1 MTFRFPRVLR
11 RTALLAVFLAGGT
24 GLRSPAAGQS
34 PDSVTLA
41 PGPQYRADL
50 PLSFL
55 GSWVYGKRY
64 RNAWTTPI
72 TVPRFDPSRFAG
84 GLTPLFADTGV
95 RAGSHYFRDGRG
107 ELWTFRTFDPNLSAL
122 VPGGM
127 RKQAVTGVLED
138 LASGNLP
145 GAALV
150 VGPLAEAIGV
160 TAPPTRLVAW
170 DSVAG
175 YLTSRI
181 DSPYL
186 DLLGATDGSITTSV
200 LLDRMVATP
209 SLPIDEARYLRE
221 RLFDIYVGHW
231 DPTPQYW
238 RWVPMPGG
246 GWVPAS
252 RSRDGAF
259 ARYDGLI
266 TVFTTAGYLRFASF
280 GSGYDRALGVTPQL
294 RVIDRRILTAVPD
307 SLWNRIAASMQAA
320 LTDSVIADATRR
332 LPAEYQPMLSERLA
346 EQLRDRRDNLPEAA
360 RRFRGIVL
368 QQADVYGSAG
378 ADTTVIT
385 RDAAGHVTVQVN
397 ETLVHRFEPKVTSWL
412 HFYPLGGPDQVI
424 VRGPGSAGPVVQ
436 IAGTPGLTVV
446 DSSRARLEV
455 FSPEAVTLDGPGAAR
470 IRTKALATPRISD
483 SLREDLPPAP
493 GPAYSPVLWL
503 DITSELGVMLG
514 AGAKRTMWSPDYVPW
529 KSQTTLR
536 AGYSSAM
543 RTGGVELKGQWRLS
557 PTARPSAILNAK
569 YSGMENLNYFGYG
582 NETLR
587 DEARP
592 DSYYWAGQTHLI
604 LAPGVR
610 IPAGAAGQVDVA
622 VVYKNVS
629 TTDDTTRFIVQEH
642 PYGVSQG
649 FNQLG
654 AQVTLALD
662 TRDNPM
668 MASRGIRLEASGT
681 AYPAHLDAEK
691 AFGKVRGVMAGT
703 VTPAGWQSL
712 SVAARAAAEWA
723 WGQYPVHEAAFLG
736 GSNNLRSHKKGRFS
750 GDAAVYG
757 NLDARLRVF
766 TLPFILRWDAGVYGL
781 GDVGRVY
788 LKDETS
794 TKWHYSAGGGLW
806 VAASDRSVVGRV
818 ELATGDDGI
827 GFRFGTA
834 FKF

>member
-1 MTFRFPRVLR
+1 MFRFPPILHRSVLLTVSLAAGAGRV
-11 RTALLAVFLAGGT
+11 TPVM
-24 GLRSPAAGQS
+24 GQS

-64 RNAWTTPI
+64 RDAWTTPI
-72 TVPRFDPSRFAG
+72 TVPRFDPSQFAG
-84 GLTPLFADTGV
+84 GLTPLFADTGI

-145 GAALV
+145 GASLV
-150 VGPLAEAIGV
+150 VGPLAEAVGV
-160 TAPPTRLVAW
+160 TVPPARLVAW

-175 YLTSRI
+175 YLTPGV

-186 DLLGATDGSITTSV
+186 DLLGATDGSITTGV
-200 LLDRMVATP
+200 LLDRMVAAA
-209 SLPIDEARYLRE
+209 SLPIDEARYLQE

-231 DPTPQYW
+231 DPTPQHW
-238 RWVPMPGG
+238 RWVPMPGRR
-246 GWVPAS
+246 WVPAG

-259 ARYDGLI
+259 ARHDGLI
-266 TVFTTAGYLRFASF
+266 TAFTTGGYLRFTSF

-294 RVIDRRILTAVPD
+294 RVIDRRILTSVPD
-307 SLWNRIAASMQAA
+307 SLWDRIAASMQAA
-320 LTDSVIADATRR
+320 LTDSVIADATRH
-332 LPAEYQPMLSERLA
+332 LPAAYQPTLSEGLA
-346 EQLRDRRDNLPEAA
+346 EQLRERRDRLPEAA

-368 QQADVYGSAG
+368 HQADVYGSAG

-397 ETLVHRFEPKVTSWL
+397 EAVVRRFDPKVTSWL

-424 VRGPGSAGPVVQ
+424 ARGPGSSGPVVQ
-436 IAGTPGLTVV
+436 VAGTEGLTVV

-455 FSPEAVTLDGPGAAR
+455 FSPEAVALNGPGAAR
-470 IRTKALATPRISD
+470 IRPKVLATPRISD

-493 GPAYSPVLWL
+493 GPGYSPVLWL
-503 DITSELGVMLG
+503 DITSELGLMLG
-514 AGAKRTMWSPDYVPW
+514 AGIKRTMWRPDYRPW
-529 KSQTTLR
+529 RGRTTLR
-536 AGYSSAM
+536 AGYSTAM
-543 RTGGVELKGQWRLS
+543 HTGGVELMGQWHVS
-557 PTARPSAILNAK
+557 PTARPSVILNAK

-582 NETLR
+582 NESVR
-587 DEARP
+587 DESQEDR
-592 DSYYWAGQTHLI
+592 YYWAGQTHLI
-604 LAPGVR
+604 IAPGVR
-610 IPAGAAGQVDVA
+610 LPVGSTGQIDVA
-622 VVYKNVS
+622 AVYKNVS
-629 TTDDTTRFIVQEH
+629 TTDDTTRFIVQES
-642 PYGVSQG
+642 PYGVSPG

-654 AQVTLALD
+654 TQLTLALD

-668 MASRGIRLEASGT
+668 MASRGVRLEASGT

-691 AFGKVRGVMAGT
+691 PFGKVRASMAGT

-750 GDAAVYG
+750 GDAAMYG

-781 GDVGRVY
+781 GDIGRVY

-794 TKWHYSAGGGLW
+794 SRWHYSAGGGLW
-806 VAASDRSVVGRV
+806 VAASDRSVVGRM